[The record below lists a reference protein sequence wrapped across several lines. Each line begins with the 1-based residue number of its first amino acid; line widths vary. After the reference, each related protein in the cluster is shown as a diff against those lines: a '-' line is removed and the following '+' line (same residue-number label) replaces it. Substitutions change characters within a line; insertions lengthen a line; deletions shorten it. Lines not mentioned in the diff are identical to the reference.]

1 MRIYLST
8 LGCAR
13 NQVDSEVISGRLS
26 AAGHEM
32 AGLAEDAEVIIV
44 NTCAFI
50 ESAADEAIEQILE
63 LAGYKH
69 HGACKKLIVAGCL
82 PQRYGQQTAE
92 ALPEVDLFLGTGAYD
107 RIIDAVKDTEAADKC
122 IIPPPEQTALA
133 GPDAPRDRAPGPV
146 AYVKIMEGCGRHC
159 TYCIIPALRGPLRS
173 RPAADVAGE
182 ARRLAGQGAAEIV
195 LVGQDTTSWGLDH
208 NPPGRFAD
216 LLAQV
221 AQAVPDCWVRFLY
234 GHPDQIHDRLLDT
247 MAAYPNI
254 CRYLDIPVQHAS
266 SRVLKR
272 MGRGHDSKALAA
284 IFDRIRAT
292 LPDAALRTTVLVGF
306 PGETDDDFAELLEF
320 MEQVRFDH
328 LGAFVY
334 SDAED
339 LPSHRLDGHVPA
351 QIAQDRHD
359 VVMMRQADISLA
371 KNREKIGQCTEVLV
385 EDRAEDGRLYGR
397 TRLQAPEVDGVTFI
411 DNPGKS
417 AAPGKTMKIRITDA
431 DEYDL
436 TGVPV

>member
-1 MRIYLST
+1 MRIYIST

-13 NQVDSEVISGRLS
+13 NQVDSEIMGGRLS

-32 AGLAEDAEVIIV
+32 AELAENAEVIIV

-63 LAGYKH
+63 LAEYKR
-69 HGACKKLIVAGCL
+69 HGACQKLIIAGCL
-82 PQRYGQQTAE
+82 PQRYREQTAE

-107 RIIDAVKDTEAADKC
+107 RIADAVEDTQMAGKC
-122 IIPPPEQTALA
+122 ILPPPEQTALA
-133 GPDAPRDRAPGPV
+133 GPDTPRTRAPGPV

-182 ARRLAGQGAAEIV
+182 ARRFAGQGAAEIV
-195 LVGQDTTSWGLDH
+195 LVGQDTTSWGLDQ

-216 LLAQV
+216 LLGQV
-221 AQAVPDCWVRFLY
+221 AQSVPDCWVRFLY
-234 GHPDQIHDRLLDT
+234 GHPDRIGDRLLDT

-254 CRYLDIPVQHAS
+254 CRYLDVPIQHAS
-266 SRVLKR
+266 GRVLKR
-272 MGRGHDSKALAA
+272 MGRGHDRKALAA
-284 IFDRIRAT
+284 IFERIRSAM
-292 LPDAALRTTVLVGF
+292 PDAALRTTVLVGF
-306 PGETDDDFAELLEF
+306 PGETDEDFARLLEF
-320 MEQVRFDH
+320 MEQVAFDH

-339 LPSHRLDGHVPA
+339 LPSHRLDRHVPA

-371 KNREKIGQCTEVLV
+371 KNREKIGQCTEVLA
-385 EDRAEDGRLYGR
+385 EGRAEDGRLWGR
-397 TRLQAPEVDGVTFI
+397 TRFQAPEVDGITFI
-411 DNPGKS
+411 NNPDRS
-417 AAPGKTMKIRITDA
+417 AAPGRIIQVRITDA

-436 TGVPV
+436 TGAAI

>member
-32 AGLAEDAEVIIV
+32 AELAEEAEVIIV

-63 LAGYKH
+63 LAEYKR
-69 HGACKKLIVAGCL
+69 HGACQKLIVAGCL
-82 PQRYGQQTAE
+82 PQRYGEQTAE

-107 RIIDAVKDTEAADKC
+107 RITDAVIDTEAAGKC
-122 IIPPPEQTALA
+122 VIPPPEHTALD
-133 GPDAPRDRAPGPV
+133 GPDAPRNRAPGPV
-146 AYVKIMEGCGRHC
+146 AYVKIRDGCGRHC

-173 RPAADVAGE
+173 RPAEDVAGE

-195 LVGQDTTSWGLDH
+195 LVGQDTTSWGLDQ
-208 NPPGRFAD
+208 NPQGRFAD
-216 LLAQV
+216 LLGIV

-247 MAAYPNI
+247 MTAYPNI
-254 CRYLDIPVQHAS
+254 CRYLDVPVQHAS
-266 SRVLKR
+266 GRILKR
-272 MGRGHDSKALAA
+272 MGRGHDSKALATL
-284 IFDRIRAT
+284 FDRIRSAM
-292 LPDAALRTTVLVGF
+292 PDAALRTTVLVGF
-306 PGETDDDFAELLEF
+306 PGETDDDFARLLEF
-320 MEQVRFDH
+320 MEQVAFDH

-339 LPSHRLDGHVPA
+339 LLSHHLDGHVSA

-371 KNREKIGQCTEVLV
+371 KNREKIGQCTDVLV
-385 EDRAEDGRLYGR
+385 EGRAEDGRLFGR
-397 TRLQAPEVDGVTFI
+397 TRFQAPEVDGVTFI
-411 DNPGKS
+411 DIPGKS
-417 AAPGKTMKIRITDA
+417 AVLGRIMKIRITDA
-431 DEYDL
+431 EEYDL
-436 TGVPV
+436 TGVAI

>member
-1 MRIYLST
+1 MRIYIST

-13 NQVDSEVISGRLS
+13 NQVDSEVMSGRLS
-26 AAGHEM
+26 AAGHET
-32 AGLAEDAEVIIV
+32 ADLAENAEVIIV

-63 LAGYKH
+63 LAEYKR
-69 HGACKKLIVAGCL
+69 HGACQKLIVAGCL

-107 RIIDAVKDTEAADKC
+107 RITDAVENTKASEKC
-122 IIPPPEQTALA
+122 VLPPPEQTALA
-133 GPDAPRDRAPGPV
+133 GAGVPRVRAPGPV

-173 RPAADVAGE
+173 RPAADIACE

-195 LVGQDTTSWGLDH
+195 LVGQDTTSWGLDQT
-208 NPPGRFAD
+208 PPSRFAD

-221 AQAVPDCWVRFLY
+221 AQSVPDCWLRFLY
-234 GHPDQIHDRLLDT
+234 GHPDRIGDRLLET
-247 MAAYPNI
+247 MAVYPNI

-272 MGRGHDSKALAA
+272 MGRGHDSKVLAA
-284 IFDRIRAT
+284 LFDRIRSAM
-292 LPDAALRTTVLVGF
+292 PDAALRTTVLVGF
-306 PGETDDDFAELLEF
+306 PGETDDDFAKLLEF
-320 MEQVRFDH
+320 MEQVAFDH

-339 LPSHRLDGHVPA
+339 LPAHRLNGHVPA

-359 VVMMRQADISLA
+359 ILMMRQADISLA
-371 KNREKIGQCTEVLV
+371 KNRKKIGQCTEVLV
-385 EDRAEDGRLYGR
+385 EDRAEDGRLCGR
-397 TRLQAPEVDGVTFI
+397 TRFQAPEVDGVTFI

-417 AAPGKTMKIRITDA
+417 VVPGRIMKIRITDA

-436 TGVPV
+436 TGVAI